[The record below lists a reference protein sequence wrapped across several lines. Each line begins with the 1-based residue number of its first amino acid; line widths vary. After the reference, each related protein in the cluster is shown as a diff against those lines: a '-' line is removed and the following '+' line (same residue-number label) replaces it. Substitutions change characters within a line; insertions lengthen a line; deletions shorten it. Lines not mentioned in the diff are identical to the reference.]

1 VNFSL
6 ERVTD
11 SAQSL
16 HFAATGPALDALP
29 SGVVSFDDTGAIQY
43 ANAPLLSLL
52 GYSETDLAGRHVEMI
67 LTVAGRIFFQ
77 THLFPLVRLQNSASE
92 VFLLLRK
99 SDGTDVGALVNATRR
114 ETSHGPV
121 VDCVLMPVIE
131 RRKYEDALL
140 RAKQQAETANAA
152 LVAANVTLEEQQ
164 ATLEA
169 QQEVLEAQACE
180 LEAQSEQLHETNTRL
195 ETHATALE
203 AARDAAEEANR
214 AKSQFLAVMSHELRT
229 PLNAIGGY
237 VQLIELGIH
246 GAVTTEQMDALERI
260 SRAQRH
266 LLRLINDVLN
276 LSRIEAGRVDYVREE
291 IDVEVLVNDVL
302 PMIEPQLN
310 AGGLTAASRALA
322 GLRVMAD
329 REKVQQIMINL
340 LTNAV
345 KFTPPGGSIG
355 IEGRRAG
362 DHAEIHVR
370 DSGIGIPA
378 DKLASIFEPFVQVE
392 MEHAKRREGSGL
404 GLAISRDL
412 ARGMGGNLTVA
423 SEVDVGSTFTLSLPL
438 A

>member
-1 VNFSL
+1 LTESL
-6 ERVTD
+6 QGV
-11 SAQSL
+11 
-16 HFAATGPALDALP
+16 AADPGLDALP
-29 SGVVSFDDTGAIQY
+29 CGVVSFDDSGAIRY
-43 ANAPLLSLL
+43 VNAPLAKLL
-52 GYSETDLAGRHVEMI
+52 GYSPSDLAGRHVETL

-77 THLFPLVRLQNSASE
+77 THLFPLVRLQGRAAE
-92 VFLLLRK
+92 LFLLLRRQDG
-99 SDGTDVGALVNATRR
+99 SDLGALVNASRR
-114 ETSHGPV
+114 ETPEGPLI
-121 VDCVLMPVIE
+121 DCVLMEVVE

-152 LVAANVTLEEQQ
+152 LVAANTRLEDQ
-164 ATLEA
+164 AVELEA
-169 QQEVLEAQACE
+169 QQRVLEDQAIE
-180 LEAQSEQLHETNTRL
+180 LEAQSETVQATNDRL
-195 ETHATALE
+195 EAQAVELQAT
-203 AARDAAEEANR
+203 RQAAEDANR

-246 GAVTTEQMDALERI
+246 GPVTQAQSDALERI

-291 IDVEVLVNDVL
+291 IDLDRLLDDVI

-310 AGGLTAASRALA
+310 AGGLTATTKVTPELRA
-322 GLRVMAD
+322 MAD
-329 REKVQQIMINL
+329 REKVQQIIINL

-345 KFTPPGGSIG
+345 KFTPPGGSIRV
-355 IEGRRAG
+355 ESRRAG
-362 DHAEIHVR
+362 DHVEIHVR
-370 DSGIGIPA
+370 DTGMGIPA

-423 SEVDVGSTFTLSLPL
+423 SEINAGSTFTLALPL

>member
-1 VNFSL
+1 V
-6 ERVTD
+6 
-11 SAQSL
+11 
-16 HFAATGPALDALP
+16 AAGPALAALP
-29 SGVVSFDDTGAIQY
+29 CGVVSFDDTGAIRF
-43 ANAPLLSLL
+43 ANEPLAKLL
-52 GYSETDLAGRHVEMI
+52 GYSSADLAGRHVETI

-77 THLFPLVRLQNSASE
+77 THLFPLVRLQGRAAE
-92 VFLLLRK
+92 LFLLLRK
-99 SDGTDVGALVNATRR
+99 HDGTDVGALVNASRR
-114 ETSHGPV
+114 ESPDGPV
-121 VDCVLMPVIE
+121 IDCVLMEVVE

-140 RAKQQAETANAA
+140 RAKQHAE
-152 LVAANVTLEEQQ
+152 AANVALVEANTRLGDQ
-164 ATLEA
+164 AVELEA
-169 QQEVLEAQACE
+169 QQRQLEEQACE
-180 LEAQSEQLHETNTRL
+180 LEAQSAQLSSTNDRL
-195 ETHATALE
+195 EARSIELE
-203 AARDAAEEANR
+203 AARKAAEDANR

-246 GAVTTEQMDALERI
+246 GPVTEAQAEALDRI

-291 IDVEVLVNDVL
+291 IPVDRLIDDVI

-310 AGGLTAASRALA
+310 AGGLTASSRTTP
-322 GLRVMAD
+322 GLRAMAD
-329 REKVQQIMINL
+329 REKVQQILINL

-345 KFTPPGGSIG
+345 KFTPPGGTIRVES
-355 IEGRRAG
+355 RQAG
-362 DHAEIHVR
+362 DHVEVQVR

-392 MEHAKRREGSGL
+392 LEHAKRREGSGL

-412 ARGMGGNLTVA
+412 ARGMGGNLTVT
-423 SEVDVGSTFTLSLPL
+423 SEINVGSTFTLSLPL